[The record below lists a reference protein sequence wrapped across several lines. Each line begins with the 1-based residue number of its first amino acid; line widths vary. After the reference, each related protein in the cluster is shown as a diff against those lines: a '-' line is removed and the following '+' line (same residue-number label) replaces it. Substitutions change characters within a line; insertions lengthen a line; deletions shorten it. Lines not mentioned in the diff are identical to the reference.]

1 MAWEYIGDILRL
13 TVLGGLGA
21 AGILTVLLWKKNL
34 ATKVTFLRLVVQAV
48 AFAALFYVFSLKL
61 PLLYFF
67 IFIFAITLFLG
78 RFYCGWLC
86 PFGFIMDIEVML
98 RKALGIRYRI
108 LPERL
113 NGILHKL
120 RYVIV
125 AVFLAL
131 PIVVWFLQPPQNL
144 NFADA
149 MAKLL
154 AGPFRPYTALIDP
167 MIPVVVP
174 WTSSAVNVAHVNFTY
189 PYVQDIIFWAGQ
201 NIGEAIALAFIGLT
215 LACLVCFQAFLVP
228 LLPNRRL
235 LGSCQ

>member
-86 PFGFIMDIEVML
+86 PFGFVMDIEVML

-131 PIVVWFLQPPQNL
+131 PIVLWFLQPPQNL
-144 NFADA
+144 NFADGNGKTPDRTLPTLHRPHRPPDSRGCS
-149 MAKLL
+149 MDQQRRKRRPRQLHLSIRPRHHLL
-154 AGPFRPYTALIDP
+154 GRPKHRRSNCPSLHRLN
-167 MIPVVVP
+167 V
-174 WTSSAVNVAHVNFTY
+174 SS
-189 PYVQDIIFWAGQ
+189 
-201 NIGEAIALAFIGLT
+201 
-215 LACLVCFQAFLVP
+215 LVCF
-228 LLPNRRL
+228 
-235 LGSCQ
+235 